1 MSDKQTQTDIEF
13 DFVHACNITEVKN
26 KYEMIVSV
34 FAKILLYQNF
44 SRILAL
50 L

>member
-1 MSDKQTQTDIEF
+1 M
-13 DFVHACNITEVKN
+13 EVKN
-26 KYEMIVSV
+26 NYEMIVSV

-50 L
+50 CNMTNDLG